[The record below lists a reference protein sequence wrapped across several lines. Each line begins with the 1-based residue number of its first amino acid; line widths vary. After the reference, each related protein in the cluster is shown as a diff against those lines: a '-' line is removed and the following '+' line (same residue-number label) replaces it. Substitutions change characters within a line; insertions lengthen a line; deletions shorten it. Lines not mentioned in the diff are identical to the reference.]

1 MHAYGMYRRRGNELW
16 NALLF
21 TFLLAR
27 GKPSEGLPLERFD
40 ELCVAIFNDPSMAR
54 RMVSTF
60 TRADVNHD
68 GVISCPELVS
78 TRVHISPILTLTL
91 SSQ

>member
-1 MHAYGMYRRRGNELW
+1 MHAYGMYQRRGDELW

-21 TFLLAR
+21 TFLLAC

-40 ELCVAIFNDPSMAR
+40 EQCVAIFNDPSVAR

-68 GVISCPELVS
+68 GVISFPELVS
-78 TRVHISPILTLTL
+78 TRVHISPIFTLAL